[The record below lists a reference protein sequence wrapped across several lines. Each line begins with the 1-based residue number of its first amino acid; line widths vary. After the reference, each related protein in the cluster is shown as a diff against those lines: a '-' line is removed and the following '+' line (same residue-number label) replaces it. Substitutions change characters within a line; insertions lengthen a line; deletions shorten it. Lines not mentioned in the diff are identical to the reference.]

1 MVWEKVVETCNDF
14 IAEGVHKLILN
25 LEDCSIVNS
34 VGISFLIE
42 ILEKIRELNGQVAF
56 CCVRPT
62 IGKTFRIMGL
72 LQTARLFDTEAE
84 AIQALGK

>member
-1 MVWEKVVETCNDF
+1 
-14 IAEGVHKLILN
+14 
-25 LEDCSIVNS
+25 
-34 VGISFLIE
+34 LIE

-72 LQTARLFDTEAE
+72 LQTATLFDTEAK